1 VTPVDRPRADV
12 HAVALDIDG
21 TLAGS
26 DHRVSERT
34 VLTVRSLTELGVTPI
49 IVTGRTA
56 RAARQL
62 SDRIGLTSPIISC
75 NGAVVTDPTSDEHLM
90 LSLID
95 PEMVSRIVTFGRKR
109 DLDVIVWTVTEM
121 IADQR
126 SAGTDLLEAVNE
138 EPVTI
143 SPLRAS
149 HPMDVVKV
157 MLSGS
162 PLALDVAQD
171 EIQLS
176 IPILQR
182 SMDRFYE
189 SSNPGATKKEA
200 LREVLRTIGVTG
212 EQCMGIADG
221 DTDTGWLSDIGIAVA
236 VSNAMESVLHMA
248 DIHIGHHSNDSV
260 AAFLDSYFGLHHP

>member
-1 VTPVDRPRADV
+1 MDRPRADV

-21 TLAGS
+21 TLARS

-34 VLTVRSLTELGVTPI
+34 VLTVRSLAELGVSPI

-75 NGAVVTDPTSDEHLM
+75 NGAVVTDPTSNEHLR
-90 LSLID
+90 LALVD
-95 PEMVSRIVTFGRKR
+95 PGMVSRIVNFGRKR
-109 DLDVIVWTVTEM
+109 HLEVIVWTLTEM
-121 IADQR
+121 IADRR
-126 SAGTDLLEAVNE
+126 SAGTVLLEAVNQE
-138 EPVTI
+138 AVTI
-143 SPLRAS
+143 FQLDSSPRT
-149 HPMDVVKV
+149 DVVKV

-162 PLALDVAQD
+162 PLALDAADD
-171 EIQLS
+171 EIRLS
-176 IPILQR
+176 IPIMQR

-200 LREVLRTIGVTG
+200 LREVLNRIGVAR
-212 EQCMGIADG
+212 ERCMGIADG

-236 VSNAMESVLHMA
+236 VSNARESVRNMA
-248 DIHIGHHSNDSV
+248 NIHIGHHDNDSV